1 MIVHRNNIILLPD
14 LENHVFP
21 YSELIIRPSPIGVE
35 SLTFGQTSKL
45 RFEISLID
53 KFVHQNY
60 AIPLSALKNY
70 VFSPFRPY

>member
-35 SLTFGQTSKL
+35 SLAFGQTSKL
-45 RFEISLID
+45 RFKIGLID
-53 KFVHQNY
+53 NICTSKLCNTT
-60 AIPLSALKNY
+60 LGS
-70 VFSPFRPY
+70 